1 MEDFVGFIKVSLAS
15 IEILKPNIHSH
26 KNIKACVSGISLYF
40 GETAFL
46 FNGETS
52 TGGVLLKKVFLTI
65 SQNSQKGA
73 CARVFFW

>member
-40 GETAFL
+40 GEAAFL
-46 FNGETS
+46 FDEETS
-52 TGGVLLKKVFLTI
+52 TGGVL
-65 SQNSQKGA
+65 
-73 CARVFFW
+73 